1 MQYRSLGFFC
11 KSQGYNNN
19 RCSGYALAFIIS
31 EIFSHRN
38 CLIECRT
45 KDKDL
50 GMYFY
55 DKLSVCQKKLLKRCV
70 AENPC
75 IRFISTPAN
84 IAGGTYIIL
93 PSSIVHYCSS
103 LGLLPTIFYSSERS
117 SVFQTEIF
125 EEDCKR
131 MTDFLCLVSR
141 YDEFERWANKY
152 QYLLA
157 LTRYQ
162 HWVALKSTKEG
173 YYLFDP
179 APKEYGGGVFGPE
192 AFKTILPK
200 ISKKYSSRYFYDILI
215 GIYPKKY

>member
-1 MQYRSLGFFC
+1 MKCYDFKAHC

-31 EIFSHRN
+31 EIFSYCN
-38 CLIECRT
+38 CLIECKT

-55 DKLSVCQKKLLKRCV
+55 DRLCACQKKLLKGCV
-70 AENPC
+70 AENIC
-75 IRFISTPAN
+75 IKFISTPAN

-93 PSSIVHYCSS
+93 PSSIVHHCSS
-103 LGLLPTIFYSSERS
+103 LGLLPTIFYSLERNS
-117 SVFQTEIF
+117 IFQTEIF

-131 MTDFLCLVSR
+131 MTDFLCLVNG

-157 LTRYQ
+157 LTRYK

-179 APKEYGGGVFGPE
+179 APKKYGGGVFGPGT
-192 AFKTILPK
+192 FKTILPK
-200 ISKKYSSRYFYDILI
+200 TSKKYNTRYFNDILI
-215 GIYPKKY
+215 GLYPK